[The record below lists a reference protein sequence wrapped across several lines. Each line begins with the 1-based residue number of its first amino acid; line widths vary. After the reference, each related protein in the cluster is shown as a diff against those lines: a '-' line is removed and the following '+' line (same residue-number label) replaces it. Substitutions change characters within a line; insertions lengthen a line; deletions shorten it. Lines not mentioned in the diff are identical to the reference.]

1 MIQSASESSLLPN
14 GSIANPT
21 DLGKRIRAARRNAR
35 LSQQDLADAC
45 GVGRRFIS
53 ELEAGKPTAQ
63 LGLTL
68 TVLRNLGLQ
77 VTIESRDA

>member
-1 MIQSASESSLLPN
+1 MSPTLIPN
-14 GSIANPT
+14 GSVDGPA
-21 DLGKRIRAARRNAR
+21 DLGSMVRSARRNAR

-63 LGLTL
+63 LGLAL
-68 TVLRNLGLQ
+68 TVIRSLGLQ
-77 VTIESRDA
+77 VIIEQRNA

>member
-1 MIQSASESSLLPN
+1 MSPTLIPN
-14 GSIANPT
+14 GSVDDPA
-21 DLGKRIRAARRNAR
+21 DLGSMVRSARRNAR

-63 LGLTL
+63 LGLAL
-68 TVLRNLGLQ
+68 TVIRSLGLQ
-77 VTIESRDA
+77 VIIEQRNA